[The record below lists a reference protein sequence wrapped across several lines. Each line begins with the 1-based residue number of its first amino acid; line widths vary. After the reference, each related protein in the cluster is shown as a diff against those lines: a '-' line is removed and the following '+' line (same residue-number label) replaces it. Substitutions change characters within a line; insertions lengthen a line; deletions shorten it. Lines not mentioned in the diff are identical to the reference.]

1 VRLSPHRRWISST
14 STPQADLPF
23 AATLLE
29 KRAFRVARSAPK
41 PIVAHPKSLAEPFPL
56 NHPEIIKLQK
66 YLQIKFNNRAIDV
79 RPRNRQNDSVE
90 VYLGEEF
97 LGLIY
102 VDDED
107 GDKSY
112 NFQMA
117 ILEEDLAEV
126 N

>member
-1 VRLSPHRRWISST
+1 VT
-14 STPQADLPF
+14 
-23 AATLLE
+23 
-29 KRAFRVARSAPK
+29 
-41 PIVAHPKSLAEPFPL
+41 
-56 NHPEIIKLQK
+56 HPEIIKLQK
-66 YLQIKFNNRAIDV
+66 FLQLKFGNRSIDV
-79 RPRNRQNDSVE
+79 RPRNRKDDSVE
-90 VYLGEEF
+90 VYVGEEF

-117 ILEEDLAEV
+117 ILDVDLEDI

>member
-1 VRLSPHRRWISST
+1 M
-14 STPQADLPF
+14 
-23 AATLLE
+23 
-29 KRAFRVARSAPK
+29 
-41 PIVAHPKSLAEPFPL
+41 
-56 NHPEIIKLQK
+56 
-66 YLQIKFNNRAIDV
+66 
-79 RPRNRQNDSVE
+79 RPRAKQNDSVE

-117 ILEEDLAEV
+117 ILEEDLADV
-126 N
+126 Q

>member
-1 VRLSPHRRWISST
+1 V
-14 STPQADLPF
+14 
-23 AATLLE
+23 
-29 KRAFRVARSAPK
+29 
-41 PIVAHPKSLAEPFPL
+41 

-66 YLQIKFNNRAIDV
+66 YLQLKFGNRAIDV
-79 RPRNRQNDSVE
+79 RPRNKQNDSVE

-117 ILEEDLAEV
+117 ILEEDLDDV
-126 N
+126 S